1 MNPEKNRELVE
12 ENAKMKKKVE
22 EREHANE
29 IREEQNAEKTRVGG
43 ALAKSPTFKRWV
55 HETETTTEKTT
66 MMTTTT
72 TTTTK
77 TKKNYVGGQATRFV
91 SEKFHATLRAVDSTY
106 KTMQMVASVRL
117 EGKY

>member
-77 TKKNYVGGQATRFV
+77 TKKT
-91 SEKFHATLRAVDSTY
+91 TLVDKQRGSFLRNSTQHY
-106 KTMQMVASVRL
+106 VRL
-117 EGKY
+117 IPLIRLCKWLLL